1 MVGPSMPPSSNLMCW
16 RNHMMISVLG
26 ETKSSSNTLPF
37 FYNSQDIKTLQ
48 LLLSLS
54 KIVQTKHPHSIF
66 ISNFKFKSSC
76 TYGDLWMKQ
85 ASRVFRKAIRSLF
98 GGT

>member
-37 FYNSQDIKTLQ
+37 FYNSQDIKKLQ
-48 LLLSLS
+48 LRLSLSLS
-54 KIVQTKHPHSIF
+54 KILQTKHPYSIF
-66 ISNFKFKSSC
+66 ISNFKFKSSSHMEI
-76 TYGDLWMKQ
+76 YG
-85 ASRVFRKAIRSLF
+85 
-98 GGT
+98 